1 MTILFDHTFEPLMT
15 SVARALDALEESL
28 ADVPPRGRATIMVAA
43 DEIISNIVR
52 YSGATAWSLR
62 VDRDGDEW
70 RFTLTDDGK
79 PFDPLAKSDPDT
91 TLSAED
97 RAIGGMGIFI
107 VKKTM
112 SSVSYARTGDR
123 NVLTMTWKDAG

>member
-1 MTILFDHTFEPLMT
+1 MTNLLDHTFEPVT
-15 SVARALDALEESL
+15 ASVASALDTLEEAI

-52 YSGATAWSLR
+52 YSGATTWSLR
-62 VDRDGDEW
+62 VDRDGNEW

-107 VKKTM
+107 VKNTM

-123 NVLTMTWKDAG
+123 NVLTMTWKDGD